1 MQDPQIGRISNF
13 IWSVADEV
21 LRDLYVRGKYR
32 DVILPMT
39 VLRRLDVVLESTKEN
54 VRNQKEVLDAAGI
67 TAQDGPLKQA
77 AGQDFY
83 NASQFTLRSL
93 LNTSNQQQLALNF
106 GAYLDGFSANVQDI
120 LRNFEFHN
128 QISRL
133 SAADALGTVIEMFL
147 SPDINLSPGPVL
159 NNDGSVRIPGV
170 GQSRYGHHLR
180 GLGTSVQ
187 RG

>member
-39 VLRRLDVVLESTKEN
+39 VLRRLDAVLEPTKDA
-54 VRNQKEVLDAAGI
+54 VLKQKEALDAAKI
-67 TAQDGPLKQA
+67 TAQDGPLKMA
-77 AGQDFY
+77 SKMAFY
-83 NASQFTLRSL
+83 NASEFTLRRL
-93 LNTSNQQQLALNF
+93 LNTNSRQQLASDF
-106 GAYLDGFSANVQDI
+106 TAYLDGFSSNVQDI

-133 SAADALGTVIEMFL
+133 SAADALGTIIEMFL
-147 SPDINLSPGPVL
+147 SPDINLSPDPVL
-159 NNDGSVRIPGV
+159 NDDGSVRL
-170 GQSRYGHHLR
+170 LR
-180 GLGTSVQ
+180 WTQ
-187 RG
+187 